1 MNASHT
7 ILLIALLTFVLIIY
21 YNVGHRDMIYVKSD
35 IDDSKYMVRNQKD
48 KKKAANFLAKLKANI
63 FLITDYLFE
72 KINNP
77 ETANIPKYIEFRPYI
92 IQLKNKIKNVELK
105 ESTSNSVYTSYT
117 VNKGE
122 QIIFCIRSK
131 SISSLMKEDN
141 IHEFNLVMYVLLH
154 EISHVACPE
163 YDHTP
168 LFKKIFRFICQE
180 AIDVGLYEKIDFVN
194 TPKEYCGMGIN
205 ESII

>member
-1 MNASHT
+1 
-7 ILLIALLTFVLIIY
+7 
-21 YNVGHRDMIYVKSD
+21 
-35 IDDSKYMVRNQKD
+35 
-48 KKKAANFLAKLKANI
+48 
-63 FLITDYLFE
+63 
-72 KINNP
+72 
-77 ETANIPKYIEFRPYI
+77 
-92 IQLKNKIKNVELK
+92 
-105 ESTSNSVYTSYT
+105 
-117 VNKGE
+117 
-122 QIIFCIRSK
+122 
-131 SISSLMKEDN
+131 MKEDN